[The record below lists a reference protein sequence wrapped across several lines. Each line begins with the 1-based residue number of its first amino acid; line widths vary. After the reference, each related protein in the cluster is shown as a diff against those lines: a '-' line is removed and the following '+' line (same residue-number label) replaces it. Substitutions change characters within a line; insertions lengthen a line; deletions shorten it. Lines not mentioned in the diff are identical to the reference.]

1 MNTQAIEAGAI
12 AVYNHDQPN
21 HQAWP
26 YDTADDWAKDGL
38 RLRAQL
44 VIEAARP
51 HLETEIRAQ
60 IAEEIRDAK
69 KTGLTRTEAYGWH
82 NNALEKAAQIAEGK
96 Q

>member
-1 MNTQAIEAGAI
+1 MNKQAIEAGAI

-21 HQAWP
+21 HRAWP
-26 YDTADDWAKDGL
+26 FNTADDWAKDGL

-51 HLETEIRAQ
+51 HIEAELRQ
-60 IAEEIRDAK
+60 KIAEEIRNQPRNSKLAEAGMMYLGMDA
-69 KTGLTRTEAYGWH
+69 
-82 NNALEKAAQIAEGK
+82 AARIAEGK